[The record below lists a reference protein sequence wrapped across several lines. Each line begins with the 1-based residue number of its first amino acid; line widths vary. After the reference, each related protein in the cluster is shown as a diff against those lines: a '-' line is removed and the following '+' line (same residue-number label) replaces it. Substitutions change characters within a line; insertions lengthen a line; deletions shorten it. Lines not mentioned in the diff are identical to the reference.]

1 MRLRE
6 IRALVESAGDP
17 AFAVDGLG
25 LIVAWNSAAGALF
38 GVKAEETMGN
48 PSRQI
53 VQGADECGLVCSDVC
68 TVLPAARKRRPISN
82 YDLQIETRQGRQWC
96 SVSVLVAQEAESTSP
111 YCIHIVRPTDIPK
124 RLALLLRDF
133 IVTETGLPP
142 KSDRR
147 LGSLRHIPTG
157 EAELTKRQGEI
168 LRLLVKG
175 APTASTAA
183 ELHIS
188 RTTVNNHVQQILHR
202 LNAHTRLE
210 AIRRAERSGPRL

>member
-1 MRLRE
+1 MRLKE
-6 IRALVESAGDP
+6 IRALIESTGDP

-38 GVKAEETMGN
+38 GVKAEETMGK
-48 PSRQI
+48 PCRQI

-82 YDLQIETRQGRQWC
+82 YDLQIETRQGRKWC

-124 RLALLLRDF
+124 RLELLMRDF

-142 KSDRR
+142 KSARR

-175 APTASTAA
+175 ATTASIAA

-188 RTTVNNHVQQILHR
+188 RTTVNNHVQQILHK

>member
-6 IRALVESAGDP
+6 IRALVESTGDP

-38 GVKAEETMGN
+38 GVKAEETMGK
-48 PSRQI
+48 PCRQI

-82 YDLQIETRQGRQWC
+82 YDLQIETRQGRKWC

-124 RLALLLRDF
+124 RLELLLRDF

-142 KSDRR
+142 KSARR

-168 LRLLVKG
+168 LRLLAKG
-175 APTASTAA
+175 ATTASIAA

-210 AIRRAERSGPRL
+210 AIRRAERTGSV

>member
-1 MRLRE
+1 MRLKE
-6 IRALVESAGDP
+6 IRALVESTGDP

-25 LIVAWNSAAGALF
+25 LIVAWNSAAEALF
-38 GVKAEETMGN
+38 GVTAEQTMGK
-48 PSRQI
+48 PCGRI
-53 VQGADECGLVCSDVC
+53 VQGADECGLVCSDAC

-82 YDLQIETRQGRQWC
+82 YDLQIETRQGRKWC
-96 SVSVLVAQEAESTSP
+96 NVSILIAQEAESTSP
-111 YCIHIVRPTDIPK
+111 YCIHIVRPTDVPK
-124 RLALLLRDF
+124 RLELLMRDF
-133 IVTETGLPP
+133 IVTETGLSPE
-142 KSDRR
+142 SARR

-175 APTASTAA
+175 TTTVSIAA

-188 RTTVNNHVQQILHR
+188 RTTVNNHVQQILHK

-210 AIRRAERSGPRL
+210 AIRRAERTGSI

>member
-1 MRLRE
+1 MRLKE
-6 IRALVESAGDP
+6 IRALVESTGDP

-38 GVKAEETMGN
+38 GVTAEQTMGK
-48 PSRQI
+48 PCGRI

-82 YDLQIETRQGRQWC
+82 YDLQIETRQGRKWC
-96 SVSVLVAQEAESTSP
+96 SVSVLVAHEAESKSP

-124 RLALLLRDF
+124 RLELLLRDF

-142 KSDRR
+142 KSARR

-175 APTASTAA
+175 ATTASIAA

-210 AIRRAERSGPRL
+210 AIRRAERTGSV

>member
-1 MRLRE
+1 MRLKE
-6 IRALVESAGDP
+6 IRGLVESTGDP

-25 LIVAWNSAAGALF
+25 SIVAWNSAAGALF
-38 GVKAEETMGN
+38 GVKAEETMGK
-48 PSRQI
+48 PCGQI

-82 YDLQIETRQGRQWC
+82 YDLQIETRQGRKWC

-124 RLALLLRDF
+124 RLELLLRDF

-142 KSDRR
+142 KSARR

-175 APTASTAA
+175 ATTASIAA

-188 RTTVNNHVQQILHR
+188 RTTVNNHVQQILHK